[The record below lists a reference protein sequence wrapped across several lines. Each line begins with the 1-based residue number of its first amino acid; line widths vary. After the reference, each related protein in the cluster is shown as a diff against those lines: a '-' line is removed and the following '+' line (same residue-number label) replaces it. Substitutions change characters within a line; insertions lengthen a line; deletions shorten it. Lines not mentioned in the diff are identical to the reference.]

1 MSELRIDSHRLNQVA
16 ELIILWR
23 TRGYKFRDELEKL
36 IGFKFADPSSDYVTQ
51 LRTYL
56 ILSNDSPRPRPT
68 TDPND
73 PLPDH
78 LAADNSLGL
87 PMPKGAAVPPTPPP
101 VKEFGQPDLPPLDM
115 TDPLSIWRYT
125 RRNLLYTYVIADY
138 ILKSGWDYIDRRP
151 VSTPLTKDAGE
162 VENILRE
169 QLIEERFLKDCNPKF
184 VGMLELIY
192 KAFDDWHKTQHN
204 QPKRFGEL

>member
-51 LRTYL
+51 LRGYL
-56 ILSNDSPRPRPT
+56 ILANDSPRPKPT
-68 TDPND
+68 TDPDD
-73 PLPDH
+73 PLPDSMKEP
-78 LAADNSLGL
+78 APA
-87 PMPKGAAVPPTPPP
+87 PAPA
-101 VKEFGQPDLPPLDM
+101 KEFGQPDLPPLDM
-115 TDPLSIWRYT
+115 NDPLSIWRYT

-151 VSTPLTKDAGE
+151 VSTPLTKDAEE

-192 KAFDDWHKTQHN
+192 KAFDDWYKTRHN
-204 QPKRFGEL
+204 QPKRFGDL